1 MRSNSSGYSSIAL
14 AGIVLF
20 AGIGSAAA
28 DPIQILVHERVPYYV
43 ISGPTTVG
51 GLVGK
56 PAAVALADSGVDFEW
71 RKTSANAQ
79 LNIIKADKDRVC
91 AVGWFKTAKREAFAK
106 FTRPIYQGKP
116 LVVVA
121 RSDNARVL
129 GHQTFGDLL
138 GDRDVKM
145 GSKLGY
151 SYGAYIDAKIAA
163 LASRVVTTSQNKDGM
178 IRMLLGRRFDY
189 LLATA
194 EESSLVIEG
203 VGSAAQDLVTVT
215 MSDAPP
221 GNKRYILCSKSVED
235 VVIDKINAAIESQ
248 AGAK

>member
-1 MRSNSSGYSSIAL
+1 MGFISFGYSSMAL
-14 AGIVLF
+14 AGIILF
-20 AGIGSAAA
+20 VGIGPAAA
-28 DPIQILVHERVPYYV
+28 DPIQIMVHERVPYYV

-56 PAAVALADSGVDFEW
+56 PAAVVLADSGVDYEW
-71 RKTSANAQ
+71 RVTSANAQ
-79 LNIIKADKDRVC
+79 LNIIKANKDRVC
-91 AVGWFKTAKREAFAK
+91 AVGWFKNAAREAFAK

-138 GDRDVKM
+138 GDRAIMM
-145 GSKLGY
+145 GGKLGY
-151 SYGAYIDAKIAA
+151 SYGSYVDAKIAA
-163 LASRVVTTSQNKDGM
+163 LAPRAVTTSQNNDGM

-189 LLATA
+189 IFATP
-194 EESSLVIEG
+194 EESSLIIEG
-203 VGSAAQDLVTVT
+203 VGSAAQDLITVT

-235 VVIDKINAAIESQ
+235 SVIDKLNAAIESQ
-248 AGAK
+248 GGAN